1 MSGVIST
8 LINLYLTLSYDRLLS
23 GLSAVL
29 TDYETVVR
37 APTGLQGWLHAFSW
51 GWAGGDLGVARPQLE
66 FRLLCCF
73 SAVLRAVVSN

>member
-1 MSGVIST
+1 MSELTST
-8 LINLYLTLSYDRLLS
+8 LIYLYLTLSFDRLLS

-29 TDYETVVR
+29 TDCETVVR

-66 FRLLCCF
+66 FQLPCSF
-73 SAVLRAVVSN
+73 SAVP